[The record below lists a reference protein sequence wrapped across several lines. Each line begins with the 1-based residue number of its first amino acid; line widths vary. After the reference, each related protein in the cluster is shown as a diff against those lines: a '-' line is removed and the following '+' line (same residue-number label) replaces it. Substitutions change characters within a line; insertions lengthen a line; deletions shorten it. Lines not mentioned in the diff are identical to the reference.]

1 MAFQKVPAG
10 NGLQWI
16 TDAVNLVMK
25 NPAPF
30 LLMGLVI
37 GVVAMVPILGGLAL
51 LVLGPALY
59 GGIMFAA
66 SEEQAGR
73 KADFQHLFQGF
84 KESGKLPKL
93 LMLCLP
99 GVIAAVILGVLGVM
113 MLGGAMLG
121 AGMASSANSSAGLA
135 AVGAGAFVFFLL
147 ALAVGIV
154 SYALTFFATPRVMLE
169 SAEPIEAM
177 KDSLSAVLANIGPV
191 LVYVGVMLLVFLVAG
206 GILSFIPV
214 IGTLALMVVVTPVM
228 SVAAYLAWRQVYR
241 QDITREIPPATPP
254 GPPPSVEL

>member
-1 MAFQKVPAG
+1 MAFQQVPAG
-10 NGLQWI
+10 NGLHWI

-37 GVVAMVPILGGLAL
+37 GVIAMVPILGGLAL

-66 SEEQAGR
+66 NEEQSGR
-73 KADFQHLFQGF
+73 KADFQHLFQAF
-84 KESGKLPKL
+84 KESGKLPPL

-99 GVIAAVILGVLGVM
+99 GVIAAVVLGILGVVL
-113 MLGGAMLG
+113 LGGALLG
-121 AGMASSANSSAGLA
+121 AGMSASADSGAGLA
-135 AVGAGAFVFFLL
+135 ALGAGAVVFFLL

-177 KDSLSAVLANIGPV
+177 KDSARAVLANIGPV
-191 LVYVGVMLLVFLVAG
+191 LVYVGVVLLVFLVIG
-206 GILSFIPV
+206 GILSFIPLV
-214 IGTLALMVVVTPVM
+214 GTLALMTVATPVM
-228 SVAAYLAWRQVYR
+228 CVAAYLAWRQVYR

-254 GPPPSVEL
+254 GPPPSVEA